1 MGYVGLA
8 VAFLL
13 TPAAARSANLQ
24 DAFRS
29 AFGQAAPMIRHTKL
43 RNVGETDLSL
53 EPVLLI
59 HVGGRR
65 FALVVSESFDGGY
78 WAPGDVAV
86 AYLDRDSTGWRPVN
100 VWYEF
105 AQSGSF
111 GEPFSRQKVLSFN
124 FGGTPFFAGDGEL
137 CGMGACTSSYE
148 LIAFSPDRP
157 TDWGWI
163 PDSASDESL
172 GPLTMPDG
180 SRESSLPDFKSDGE
194 TYTGCGGYEYSSV
207 ISAPGKSGDLMRVTY
222 TGWMLPG
229 GNGQKRSYFQFYSEL
244 SLAHGKMIF
253 RPEVKLP
260 NCGS

>member
-53 EPVLLI
+53 
-59 HVGGRR
+59 
-65 FALVVSESFDGGY
+65 
-78 WAPGDVAV
+78 DVAV